1 MVHRIENFHHD
12 FLWNDTIEK
21 RKYHLVRWN
30 IVSKTIAQGD
40 LAVHSIDKVNL
51 ALLGKWL
58 VETRILSHVTELF
71 KRNFLVSRNE
81 ETEKKTLHSMGRCD
95 HITSFTY

>member
-1 MVHRIENFHHD
+1 MIQRIQKLQCD

-30 IVSKTIAQGD
+30 IVCKPIAQGG
-40 LAVHSIDKVNL
+40 LGVRSIDKVNL

-58 VETRILSHVTELF
+58 WRVGGQWLWFVEDYFAQEI
-71 KRNFLVSRNE
+71 
-81 ETEKKTLHSMGRCD
+81 
-95 HITSFTY
+95 